1 MQIYII
7 FVKCIISA
15 CDNMK
20 NISFGLIIFYCI
32 IGLAFLFPFNAEG
45 QTPIPDFNVRQSM
58 DTDFMLMRQNE
69 IPTFRHTYDDWIQ
82 YAPGVAVVGLK
93 VSGLPGM
100 TKAGRFAVSSA
111 FSVAIMAAVVNGVKY
126 TVKRERP
133 DLSARNSF
141 PSGHSATTF
150 MTATILHKEYGW
162 KYPWIS
168 ILGYTTATVTGA
180 SRILN
185 NKHWMSDIIGGA
197 AIGIGSVHL
206 GYYLTGL
213 IFKEKGLQEG
223 WHRHLVFIDDNHKYW
238 GADLKCGRR
247 FILSNKENKDNSIL
261 PFRGSAASAE
271 VEIPLMPMTGIIA
284 NIGCNSLVFKN
295 NTSMNAYNALAGL
308 YWTLPF
314 ARILEVQAKGAIGYA
329 WHKLGN
335 GIDVQLTAS
344 FNILAGENFKMKA
357 FAEYETFSF
366 SEQKPFLNS
375 FVLGWSTGFCW

>member
-111 FSVAIMAAVVNGVKY
+111 FSVAIMAAMVNGVKY

-213 IFKEKGLQEG
+213 IFK
-223 WHRHLVFIDDNHKYW
+223 
-238 GADLKCGRR
+238 
-247 FILSNKENKDNSIL
+247 
-261 PFRGSAASAE
+261 
-271 VEIPLMPMTGIIA
+271 
-284 NIGCNSLVFKN
+284 
-295 NTSMNAYNALAGL
+295 
-308 YWTLPF
+308 
-314 ARILEVQAKGAIGYA
+314 
-329 WHKLGN
+329 
-335 GIDVQLTAS
+335 
-344 FNILAGENFKMKA
+344 
-357 FAEYETFSF
+357 
-366 SEQKPFLNS
+366 
-375 FVLGWSTGFCW
+375 